1 MPGNTKQKD
10 YKPSEDF
17 PDLSKH
23 NNWMAKVLT
32 PEIYAKYRDVE
43 TPSGFTFDTA
53 IQTGVDNP
61 GTLKHTTTLW
71 SLSDHYILS
80 GNGELVLT
88 WYRPIIMV
96 GLMQ

>member
-32 PEIYAKYRDVE
+32 PAIYAKYRDVV

-61 GTLKHTTTLW
+61 GTVFA
-71 SLSDHYILS
+71 S
-80 GNGELVLT
+80 GERLVFFGI
-88 WYRPIIMV
+88 RPPHFHSR
-96 GLMQ
+96 LCA